1 MLTLFLLKSNN
12 VERMFCSP
20 TIYVGGGTKK
30 MQTKCI
36 FAVSI
41 TKLRCCHV
49 LVKGWRREGRA
60 EAARE
65 ITDQSVSVMFN
76 VAL

>member
-12 VERMFCSP
+12 VERMFFAP

-41 TKLRCCHV
+41 TKLGCCHV
-49 LVKGWRREGRA
+49 LVKGLAAGR
-60 EAARE
+60 
-65 ITDQSVSVMFN
+65 QSGGGTRDNRSICICN
-76 VAL
+76 V

>member
-12 VERMFCSP
+12 VERMFFAP

-30 MQTKCI
+30 MQMYICCI
-36 FAVSI
+36 NNKARLLPCV
-41 TKLRCCHV
+41 
-49 LVKGWRREGRA
+49 GEREGRA